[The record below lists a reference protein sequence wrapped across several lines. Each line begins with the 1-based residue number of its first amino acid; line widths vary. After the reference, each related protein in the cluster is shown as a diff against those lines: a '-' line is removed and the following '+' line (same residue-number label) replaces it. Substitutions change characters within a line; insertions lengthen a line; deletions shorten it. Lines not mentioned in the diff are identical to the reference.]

1 MILKELIIISLI
13 QKKILKNYVF
23 KDVGINLIL
32 GLKRCEDDESNGV
45 GKSDMV
51 DSIRYILGRSRP
63 SQFDNHILKEQDIF
77 IILKVQIGSDRYVYL
92 GRRVLEDDKG
102 YILEGSGLL
111 LDINLW
117 HFKESDDYKLY
128 VQNIIYKNDIKKEN
142 PPISSV
148 MEYII
153 RDEKKGFNEIKLSD
167 RNALKSYRVLD
178 FLCELP
184 YNLERDIK
192 PLKDQQKELN
202 KQLTIIKGM
211 ENEILELKV
220 RKARLEEEISEL
232 GRIIKDVDISS
243 KFEVDGDKYKI
254 YKKELNKVQNSI
266 FELEFI
272 LKQYRQ
278 NIMDLEEKVDKM
290 QLVEGLENFYS
301 QAIGYFP
308 EQLKKNYNEMKLFYE
323 FMLENRGSYFKEK
336 INDIEVELDDLYK
349 EKSRLKLIISET
361 SKILKNTELVDDIN
375 NLSGHLTN
383 RNKELAEINIKIEAY
398 DKKAEINKKIN
409 DLKSDVLRLNEENEK
424 LLEIYK
430 NHQNF
435 LEDTFF
441 TLVGIAYSEGE
452 GFLKFEY
459 ENKTTLPATTGRI
472 KIDCKIVDEKSH
484 GRLYM
489 KINLFDLTW
498 FLGRI
503 KNNSDIQFLIH
514 DGSYCKPDPM
524 VKKRVISYIEK
535 CLIKYNR
542 GQYFITA
549 NVDELT
555 SETIDNLRKSNSIVA
570 ELDRED
576 NNKNRF
582 FGFKY
587 QNI

>member
-1 MILKELIIISLI
+1 MILKELIIINLI

-23 KDVGINLIL
+23 KEAGINLIL
-32 GLKRCEDDESNGV
+32 GLKRCENDESNGV

-51 DSIRYILGRSRP
+51 DSIRYLLGRSMP

-77 IILKVQIGSDRYVYL
+77 IVLKVQIEPDKFAYL
-92 GRRVLEDDKG
+92 GRRMQEDDKG
-102 YILEGSGLL
+102 YILEGTSLL
-111 LDINLW
+111 LDISSW
-117 HFKESDDYKLY
+117 EPKESDDYKFY
-128 VQNIIYKNDIKKEN
+128 IKNIIYKNDIKNEN
-142 PPISSV
+142 PKISSV
-148 MEYII
+148 MEYVI

-167 RNALKSYRVLD
+167 RNALQSYSVLD

-184 YNLERDIK
+184 YDLERRIR
-192 PLKDQQKELN
+192 PLKDQQKDLN

-220 RKARLEEEISEL
+220 RKVKLEEEISEL
-232 GRIIKDVDISS
+232 GRIIKDIDISS
-243 KFEVDGDKYKI
+243 KFEVDGGKYKI
-254 YKKELNKVQNSI
+254 YKKQLNKVQNSI

-278 NIMDLEEKVDKM
+278 NILDLEEKVDKM
-290 QLVEGLENFYS
+290 QLVDGLEDFYS

-308 EQLKKNYNEMKLFYE
+308 NQLKKNYNEMKLFYE

-336 INDIEVELDDLYK
+336 INEIEASLDDLYK

-375 NLSGHLTN
+375 NLSENLTDK
-383 RNKELAEINIKIEAY
+383 NKELAEVNIKIEVY
-398 DKKAEINKKIN
+398 DKKANINKKIN
-409 DLKSDVLRLNEENEK
+409 DLKSNVLKLNQENER

-430 NHQNF
+430 EHQDF
-435 LEDTFF
+435 LEETFLE
-441 TLVGIAYSEGE
+441 LVKIAYSEGE

-459 ENKTTLPATTGRI
+459 ENKTTLPANTGRI
-472 KIDCKIVDEKSH
+472 KINCKIVDEKSH

-524 VKKRVISYIEK
+524 VKQRVLSYIER
-535 CLIKYNR
+535 CLVKYDR

-555 SETIDNLRKSNSIVA
+555 SETIDNLRKSKSIVA

-587 QNI
+587 QNM